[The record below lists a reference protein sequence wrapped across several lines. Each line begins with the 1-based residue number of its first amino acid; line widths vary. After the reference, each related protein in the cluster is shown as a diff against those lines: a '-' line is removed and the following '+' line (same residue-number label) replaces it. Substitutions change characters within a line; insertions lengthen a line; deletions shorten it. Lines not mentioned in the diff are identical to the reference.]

1 MIRLHGKKR
10 LPLVP
15 PLTTHGTAAI
25 SGDTSAKPVDL
36 SWPAGMSLMIAWP
49 EVTGDFRG
57 RAGGGGG
64 ATVDTG
70 GGDATRGGTSRSSG
84 DASPRSARRFV

>member
-1 MIRLHGKKR
+1 
-10 LPLVP
+10 
-15 PLTTHGTAAI
+15 
-25 SGDTSAKPVDL
+25 
-36 SWPAGMSLMIAWP
+36 MSLMIAWP

-70 GGDATRGGTSRSSG
+70 GGDATRGGTSRGSG
-84 DASPRSARRFV
+84 DASPRSARRFA